1 MTSNYLKNKKSK
13 LALLITL
20 GGILAGI
27 LVGILVGFNALY
39 VIALIVVITSLILF
53 FFSFEMTVLSLLI
66 IRSSLDILSDYQIP
80 TAFALGIIALTLMY
94 VTIQLLTNKPVYTDK
109 FWWFLVAWLVTQGLW
124 VILLPL
130 GGLGL
135 GGWALSIAVREWV
148 RLFSWI
154 IIYLLIL
161 QLKDKINPHKIV
173 TSLFL
178 GLVIPLTVAF
188 LQILVP
194 SSLLPSI
201 LVYENDIFEAGTRIN
216 ATFGHPNTF
225 TTFTFL
231 FLGLTYWKQ
240 QHSKNRK
247 LWLILLGIVAFFF
260 VSTKA
265 LVGLMMLAT
274 FLFCIFSRNANII
287 NIIGGIILFVFVIGL
302 FASTEFGQE
311 RLGSI
316 AQTPLLNPDIDIWKA
331 IMLSK
336 TDGNSFNWR
345 LAQWAYLLGQWQ
357 QYPLLG
363 FGLGTGK
370 YISTNGLEPHNEYLR
385 ALIEGGIMGLIIFF
399 IFLGGQIIYLFKV
412 MRSSFDNKMKQDL
425 AFTLMA
431 ILLGLCVGMITENI
445 WTHTTLFFY
454 WWTIL
459 ALMSWDWDN
468 NEKSSNH

>member
-1 MTSNYLKNKKSK
+1 MTPNYLKNKTSK
-13 LALLITL
+13 FALLITL
-20 GGILAGI
+20 ASIIGGI

-39 VIALIVVITSLILF
+39 VIALIIVISSLILF
-53 FFSFEMTVLSLLI
+53 FFSFEMTILGLLI
-66 IRSSLDILSDYQIP
+66 IRSSLDILSAYQIP
-80 TAFALGIIALTLMY
+80 TAFALGIIGLTLMY
-94 VTIQLLTNKPVYTDK
+94 VIIQLLTQKPVYTDK

-135 GGWALSIAVREWV
+135 GGWALSIAIREWV

-161 QLKDKINPHKIV
+161 QLKDKIAPQKII
-173 TSLFL
+173 TALFL
-178 GLVIPLTVAF
+178 GLIAPFTAAF
-188 LQILVP
+188 LQITVP

-201 LVYENDIFEAGTRIN
+201 LVYETDIFEAGTRIN
-216 ATFGHPNTF
+216 GTFGHPNTF

-240 QHSKNRK
+240 QHSTNRK
-247 LWLILLGIVAFFF
+247 PWIILLGIVAFFF

-274 FLFCIFSRNANII
+274 FLFCIFSRNANIL
-287 NIIGGIILFVFVIGL
+287 NIIVGILLFVFVIGL

-345 LAQWAYLLGQWQ
+345 LAQWTYLLGQWQ
-357 QYPLLG
+357 QYPILG

-385 ALIEGGIMGLIIFF
+385 ALIEGGVMGLVVFF
-399 IFLGGQIIYLFKV
+399 IFLGGQLTYLFNI
-412 MRSSFDNKMKQDL
+412 MRSSFNNKIKQDL
-425 AFTLMA
+425 AFTLIA
-431 ILLGLCVGMITENI
+431 ILLGICVGMITENI

-454 WWTIL
+454 WWTIFSL
-459 ALMSWDWDN
+459 LSWDWEGDS
-468 NEKSSNH
+468 KSV

>member
-1 MTSNYLKNKKSK
+1 MTSNYLKNKQSK
-13 LALLITL
+13 LAFLIAL
-20 GGILAGI
+20 GGVLGGL
-27 LVGILVGFNALY
+27 LVGILVGFNPIYVMALII
-39 VIALIVVITSLILF
+39 VIASLVF
-53 FFSFEMTVLSLLI
+53 FFLSFEMTILSLLI

-80 TAFALGIIALTLMY
+80 TAFALGIIGLTLMY
-94 VTIQLLTNKPVYTDK
+94 VIIQLLTNKPVYTDK

-124 VILLPL
+124 VVLLPL

-135 GGWALSIAVREWV
+135 GGWALSIAIREWV

-161 QLKDKINPHKIV
+161 QLKDKIAPQKIV

-178 GLVIPLTVAF
+178 GLIVPFSVAF
-188 LQILVP
+188 LQIALP

-201 LVYENDIFEAGTRIN
+201 LVYETDIFEAGTRIN
-216 ATFGHPNTF
+216 GTFGHPNTF
-225 TTFTFL
+225 TTFTFF

-247 LWLILLGIVAFFF
+247 PWLILLGIVAFFF

-274 FLFCIFSRNANII
+274 FIFCIFSRNANII
-287 NIIGGIILFVFVIGL
+287 NIMGGIILFVFVIAL
-302 FASTEFGQE
+302 FGSTEFGQE

-316 AQTPLLNPDIDIWKA
+316 YQTPLLNPEIDIWKA

-345 LAQWAYLLGQWQ
+345 LAQWTYLLGQWQ
-357 QYPLLG
+357 QYPILG

-399 IFLGGQIIYLFKV
+399 IFLGGQIVYLFKV
-412 MRSSFDNKMKQDL
+412 MLSSFNNKMKQDL
-425 AFTLMA
+425 AFTLISM
-431 ILLGLCVGMITENI
+431 LLGLCVGMITENI

-454 WWTIL
+454 WWTVMS
-459 ALMSWDWDN
+459 LMSWDWEAK
-468 NEKSSNH
+468 EKYVL